1 LINNDPADA
10 RLHQLGDERLT
21 AQLLVVD
28 DEPNILY
35 SIEHCLGS
43 EELRVLTASTAG
55 KGIEM
60 LRKSRP
66 DMVLL
71 DVRLPDMDGLDTY
84 REMRRYDARVP
95 IVLMTA
101 YGKTSLA
108 IEAMSQ
114 GAFDY
119 LVKPV
124 DLANLKSVVAKALVV
139 SRLNRVPAVLGDND
153 QDSPQ
158 EPLGHAD
165 HILGRSPAMQEVYKA
180 VGRIAQQDAP
190 VLILGESGTG
200 KELIARA
207 VFHYSRRKDRPFL
220 AMNCAALPETL
231 LESELFGHEKGAFT
245 GAETRRIGKFEQVNG
260 GTLFLD
266 EIGDMSLITQAKALR
281 LLQEQQF
288 ERLGGNVTVKTD
300 VRIIAATNQNL
311 QQRVEEG
318 KFRLDLFYRLNGFT
332 ISLPPLR
339 HRLEDVPVLAE
350 HFLRLIAAEIQQPP
364 RAISTAALQMLQ
376 RHSWP
381 GNVRELQSALRYAVI
396 QSTGPALQPEDF
408 PESCQPKT
416 TAEASFT
423 SIESDLAARIRQ
435 SIAAG
440 EVDLY
445 RSFLPEFDSLLLN
458 ETWNAT
464 GGNQVRMSE
473 LLGLSRM
480 TLRNKLRACGL
491 LGDDSTS

>member
-1 LINNDPADA
+1 M
-10 RLHQLGDERLT
+10 T

-35 SIEHCLGS
+35 SIEHCLAS
-43 EELRVLTASTAG
+43 ADLRVLTAKTAAS
-55 KGIEM
+55 GIEL
-60 LRKSRP
+60 LRKSKP

-71 DVRLPDMDGLDTY
+71 DVRLPDMNGLDTY
-84 REMRRYDARVP
+84 REMRRWDGSVP

-124 DLANLKSVVAKALVV
+124 DLANLKSVVGKALAV
-139 SRLNRVPAVLGDND
+139 SRLSRVPAVLGDD
-153 QDSPQ
+153 E

-165 HILGRSPAMQEVYKA
+165 HILGRSPAMQDVYKA

-220 AMNCAALPETL
+220 AINCAALPETL

-245 GAETRRIGKFEQVNG
+245 GADSRRIGKFEQVNG

-266 EIGDMSLITQAKALR
+266 EIGDMSLLTQAKALR

-288 ERLGGNVTVKTD
+288 ERLGGNATVKTD

-311 QQRVEEG
+311 QQRVDEG
-318 KFRLDLFYRLNGFT
+318 KFRLDLLYRLNGFT

-339 HRLEDVPVLAE
+339 QRLSDIPLLAA
-350 HFLRLIAAEIQQPP
+350 HFLRLIADEAGQPP
-364 RAISTAALQMLQ
+364 RLISPEALQMLQ
-376 RHSWP
+376 EHTWP
-381 GNVRELQSALRYAVI
+381 GNVRELQSAVRYAVI
-396 QSTGPALQPEDF
+396 QSAGHSLQPGDF
-408 PESCQPKT
+408 PEACRRP
-416 TAEASFT
+416 ASASSTDMRNTGF
-423 SIESDLAARIRQ
+423 DLIGRSREL
-435 SIAAG
+435 IAQG
-440 EVDLY
+440 QTDVY
-445 RSFLPEFDSLLLN
+445 RNLLGEFDAQLLK
-458 ETWNAT
+458 EVWNST

-473 LLGLSRM
+473 ILGLSRM
-480 TLRNKLRACGL
+480 TLRSKLRACGL
-491 LGDDSTS
+491 LADDVP

>member
-1 LINNDPADA
+1 M
-10 RLHQLGDERLT
+10 T

-28 DEPNILY
+28 DEPNILF

-43 EELRVLTASTAG
+43 AELRILTAKTAA
-55 KGIEM
+55 KGIE
-60 LRKSRP
+60 LVRQARP
-66 DMVLL
+66 DAVLL
-71 DVRLPDMDGLDTY
+71 DVRLPDMNGLDAY
-84 REMRRYDARVP
+84 REMRRVDASVP

-108 IEAMSQ
+108 IEAMSR

-119 LVKPV
+119 LIKPV
-124 DLANLKSVVAKALVV
+124 DLGNLQNVVAKALAV
-139 SRLNRVPAVLGDND
+139 SRLNRVPAVLEGETEPHD
-153 QDSPQ
+153 Q
-158 EPLGHAD
+158 AD

-220 AMNCAALPETL
+220 AINCAALPETL
-231 LESELFGHEKGAFT
+231 LESELFGHERGAFT
-245 GAETRRIGKFEQVNG
+245 GADSRRIGKFEQVNG

-288 ERLGGNVTVKTD
+288 ERLGGSVTVKTD

-318 KFRLDLFYRLNGFT
+318 KFRLDLLYRLNGFT

-339 HRLEDVPVLAE
+339 ERASDIPLLAE
-350 HFLRLIAAEIQQPP
+350 HFLKQVAAETGQPC
-364 RAISTAALQMLQ
+364 RRISAEAEHMLAQ
-376 RHSWP
+376 HTWP
-381 GNVRELQSALRYAVI
+381 GNVRELQSAVRSAVI
-396 QSTGPALQPEDF
+396 RSPGLTLQSEDF
-408 PESCQPKT
+408 PEACRRGALLAT
-416 TAEASFT
+416 GNHEAATMPFN
-423 SIESDLAARIRQ
+423 LAARTQ
-435 SIAAG
+435 ELLSDG
-440 EVDLY
+440 QNDLY
-445 RSFLPEFDSLLLN
+445 RRLLVEFDTELLKQVWD
-458 ETWNAT
+458 TT
-464 GGNQVRMSE
+464 QGNQVRMAE
-473 LLGLSRM
+473 ILGLSRM
-480 TLRNKLRACGL
+480 TLRGKLRACGL
-491 LGDDSTS
+491 LPDESANGSL

>member
-1 LINNDPADA
+1 M
-10 RLHQLGDERLT
+10 T

-28 DEPNILY
+28 DEPNILF
-35 SIEHCLGS
+35 SIEHCLNS
-43 EELRVLTASTAG
+43 PELKVLTAKNAA
-55 KGIEM
+55 KGIEL
-60 LRKSRP
+60 LRQSRP

-71 DVRLPDMDGLDTY
+71 DVRLPDMNGLDAY
-84 REMRRYDARVP
+84 LEMRRFDHHVP

-101 YGKTSLA
+101 YAKTSLA
-108 IEAMSQ
+108 IEAMSH

-119 LVKPV
+119 LIKPV

-139 SRLNRVPAVLGDND
+139 SRLNRVPAVLDGET
-153 QDSPQ
+153 
-158 EPLGHAD
+158 EPLEQAD
-165 HILGRSPAMQEVYKA
+165 QILGRSPAMQEVYKS

-220 AMNCAALPETL
+220 AINCAALPETL

-245 GAETRRIGKFEQVNG
+245 GADSRRIGKFEQVNG

-288 ERLGGNVTVKTD
+288 ERLGGNSTVKTD

-311 QQRVEEG
+311 QRRVQEG
-318 KFRLDLFYRLNGFT
+318 RFRLDLLYRLNGFT

-339 HRLEDVPVLAE
+339 DRPSDIPLLAQ
-350 HFLRLIAAEIQQPP
+350 HFLRQLAVESHQP
-364 RAISTAALQMLQ
+364 AKSLTADAMRCLEQ
-376 RHSWP
+376 HAWP
-381 GNVRELQSALRYAVI
+381 GNVRELQSAMRYA
-396 QSTGPALQPEDF
+396 ALQAGASTISTDDLPEA
-408 PESCQPKT
+408 CRRLAT
-416 TAEASFT
+416 
-423 SIESDLAARIRQ
+423 IESGSATSPPGYNLVERVGELLADGQ
-435 SIAAG
+435 ND
-440 EVDLY
+440 VY
-445 RSFLPEFDSLLLN
+445 RRLQAEFDDQVLKQV
-458 ETWNAT
+458 WKAT
-464 GGNQVRMSE
+464 GGNQARMAE

-480 TLRNKLRACGL
+480 TLRGKLRSCGL
-491 LGDDSTS
+491 LGEES